1 MSDEAWNEAIDKEI
15 YFLREIFLPWN
26 AVMPSIVSVNAL
38 TAWLRRAND
47 ELKMEH
53 IHLEIGGDYI
63 LDVNYILRR
72 SQGLATPLNSMQ
84 NQSPSL
90 PDMLSQNNTGFLP
103 DEDHSP
109 GIHDINSHADIRIFR
124 KLESVAYLK
133 STISALKLQQ
143 NFCNDVNKIIST
155 LISEIPS
162 THKNKVRKTLTI
174 ASAHVQIHSTA
185 TPGGSDNGDLAAWQA
200 KVQSMSRDELNIPQE
215 RWDNLPVPKRDI
227 VIAERRKRKLG
238 PAKGK
243 RSAARGPRGLTKT
256 VRALQAQI
264 ASLQAAQ
271 GGGDNNPN
279 DDGNN
284 DNNGNNGG
292 NGRPGY
298 AAQGYR
304 STGSN

>member
-1 MSDEAWNEAIDKEI
+1 MYNTPRLYLRFDE
-15 YFLREIFLPWN
+15 R
-26 AVMPSIVSVNAL
+26 
-38 TAWLRRAND
+38 T
-47 ELKMEH
+47 
-53 IHLEIGGDYI
+53 
-63 LDVNYILRR
+63 DVL
-72 SQGLATPLNSMQ
+72 
-84 NQSPSL
+84 SL
-90 PDMLSQNNTGFLP
+90 GR
-103 DEDHSP
+103 
-109 GIHDINSHADIRIFR
+109 GRI
-124 KLESVAYLK
+124 
-133 STISALKLQQ
+133 
-143 NFCNDVNKIIST
+143 
-155 LISEIPS
+155 P
-162 THKNKVRKTLTI
+162 
-174 ASAHVQIHSTA
+174 
-185 TPGGSDNGDLAAWQA
+185 P
-200 KVQSMSRDELNIPQE
+200 
-215 RWDNLPVPKRDI
+215 
-227 VIAERRKRKLG
+227 G